1 MICKLTDQECAK
13 GAGLRYDDEIA
24 RLHHELEAR
33 GGPPS
38 HVGISGLP
46 THGGVSQPQPPAIGH
61 GPSNL
66 FGGIMANP
74 PGQGNPGLVP
84 PSQEQQQP
92 QVPPPHQ
99 MPQQPPGLQQPSY
112 QGYPQ
117 PSNMGNGK
125 ISQTNRHISSFG
137 PSASAIYQTLF
148 SF

>member
-1 MICKLTDQECAK
+1 MSIITK
-13 GAGLRYDDEIA
+13 GVVGFRYDDEIA

-33 GGPPS
+33 GGPQS

-46 THGGVSQPQPPAIGH
+46 AHGGVSQPQPPAIGH

-84 PSQEQQQP
+84 PSQEQQP
-92 QVPPPHQ
+92 QAPPTHQ

-125 ISQTNRHISSFG
+125 I
-137 PSASAIYQTLF
+137 L
-148 SF
+148 